1 MMSLFYHFDESEEIL
16 KPNSIE
22 VWIVNMEIGYLSAIF
37 LGHLLADWG
46 KPWIGWGKDVKPK
59 KPKSQNAAFHCG
71 YLFWRASHW
80 KRKKNANHK
89 RKLWMASMSHL
100 LAASNSLL
108 WGLQA
113 RSLSY
118 AAWAQKEPFQ
128 LLGDWEPKVTLFK
141 KTEVSLENR
150 TCFTS
155 KRRSVV
161 NWYDSSTVSI
171 WLIYLS
177 WWASSAEQYWKFRAT
192 ADPHHVLPVASL
204 CFWIHPP
211 RTLQHEDW
219 NGYLPA
225 RKRTQ
230 GWQGIWSVCLW
241 EHQETPSTKNTSV
254 HTCKHTWAHMFFFNK
269 GGSHSKKN
277 RIYAHLDLQ
286 VCSPCS
292 SLMRLEDAMIWYYMT
307 IYDYIYMLLYDTIL
321 SRILNLESYSPWPCC
336 EFASAKQS
344 AASPWG
350 HFSPTSGD
358 VLTVAGFAWEIE
370 RTILLLVALRNPM
383 ENPPSFLDVCSSE
396 TSLKEFVLHFYHQKI
411 HGAII
416 TQASGTEKRR
426 RSRTPS

>member
-1 MMSLFYHFDESEEIL
+1 
-16 KPNSIE
+16 
-22 VWIVNMEIGYLSAIF
+22 
-37 LGHLLADWG
+37 
-46 KPWIGWGKDVKPK
+46 
-59 KPKSQNAAFHCG
+59 
-71 YLFWRASHW
+71 
-80 KRKKNANHK
+80 
-89 RKLWMASMSHL
+89 MASMSHL

-128 LLGDWEPKVTLFK
+128 LLGDWEPEKVTLFK

-219 NGYLPA
+219 NGCLPA
-225 RKRTQ
+225 RKKTQ
-230 GWQGIWSVCLW
+230 EWQGIWSVCLW

-269 GGSHSKKN
+269 GGSHSKKK
-277 RIYAHLDLQ
+277 RIIYAHLDLQ

-307 IYDYIYMLLYDTIL
+307 IYDYIYATIWYYFVTY
-321 SRILNLESYSPWPCC
+321 LESW
-336 EFASAKQS
+336 
-344 AASPWG
+344 
-350 HFSPTSGD
+350 
-358 VLTVAGFAWEIE
+358 I
-370 RTILLLVALRNPM
+370 ILPMTLLWIRQCKA
-383 ENPPSFLDVCSSE
+383 
-396 TSLKEFVLHFYHQKI
+396 
-411 HGAII
+411 
-416 TQASGTEKRR
+416 KRR
-426 RSRTPS
+426 ISLGTFFTHFRRRLDSCWFCMGNWTYHSAFGYP